1 MIPLVVLDAS
11 GNLLWGA
18 SFSHVVL
25 VLGVICGLVYFF
37 FSVEHKGVLGHVSR
51 AGIWVLMVTFGAAF
65 GYTVMA
71 RISLLTGRMEA
82 LGAWLGSIF

>member
-1 MIPLVVLDAS
+1 MIPLVVLDPS

-37 FSVEHKGVLGHVSR
+37 FSVEHKVRSD
-51 AGIWVLMVTFGAAF
+51 T
-65 GYTVMA
+65 YPA
-71 RISLLTGRMEA
+71 RESGC
-82 LGAWLGSIF
+82 

>member
-1 MIPLVVLDAS
+1 LVVFDQA
-11 GNLLWGA
+11 GNLLWGT
-18 SFSHVVL
+18 SFSHIVL

-37 FSVEHKGVLGHVSR
+37 FSLEHKGMLGRVSR

-82 LGAWLGSIF
+82 LGAWIGTIF